1 MLNVWPLLL
10 LQGAQGQSVG
20 VSIAMITQVAGVPAL
35 LSTTQA
41 LLGSMHQFPPQMYN
55 VNGTVSWFEVGA
67 LHRNPALPQ
76 CPASFCACS
85 EAMVS

>member
-41 LLGSMHQFPPQMYN
+41 LLGSMHQFLPKCPTSM
-55 VNGTVSWFEVGA
+55 A
-67 LHRNPALPQ
+67 LYPGLR
-76 CPASFCACS
+76 
-85 EAMVS
+85 